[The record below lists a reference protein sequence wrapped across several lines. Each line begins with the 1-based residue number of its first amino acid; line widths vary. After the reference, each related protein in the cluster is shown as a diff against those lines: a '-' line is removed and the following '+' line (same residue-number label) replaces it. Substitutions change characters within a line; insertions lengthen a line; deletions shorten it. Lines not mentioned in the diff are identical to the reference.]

1 MLLVSVQNQKTKETK
16 VSVVAPGSI
25 SRFLDENVPSG
36 CVAFVQD
43 CPVYLSPD
51 YNLQEYLV
59 EVAPDIYSEA
69 SDFKKKWCNHFKND
83 EK

>member
-16 VSVVAPGSI
+16 VCVVTSGSI
-25 SRFLDENVPSG
+25 SQFLAENVPSG
-36 CVAFVQD
+36 SVAFIQD

-59 EVAPDIYSEA
+59 EVAPDIYMET
-69 SDFKKKWCNHFKND
+69 SDFKKKWYGQ